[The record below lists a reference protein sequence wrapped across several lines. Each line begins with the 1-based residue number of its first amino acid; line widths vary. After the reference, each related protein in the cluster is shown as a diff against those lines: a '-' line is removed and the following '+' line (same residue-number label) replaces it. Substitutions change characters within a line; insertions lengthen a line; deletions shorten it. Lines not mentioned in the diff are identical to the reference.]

1 MVNGPL
7 REPPADNNF
16 PMAAWKNPLLHPRS
30 AGPHDKKF
38 SFCKEYKDK
47 AYSFMIIL

>member
-7 REPPADNNF
+7 KEPPAANNF
-16 PMAAWKNPLLHPRS
+16 PMAAWKNPLLTS
-30 AGPHDKKF
+30 ARCGPLDKKF

-47 AYSFMIIL
+47 TYSFMIIL